1 MSPPTLD
8 QFLGEIAGIIKE
20 KNGTQLQEYL
30 IYEPPLPPLYNKIVS
45 EIKQFYPTNSQKAL
59 ENKCIS
65 FIPEYDEGDDG
76 GSRTSFVMFMV
87 KYFTFLRDVNVDNLI
102 ETHELLKALLNQ
114 SILALSSS
122 IGVMVLPTVVSL
134 SRTLARLAI
143 GLDKRPE
150 LIEHLIKRESV
161 VENEATERVTL
172 VESSANVIR
181 EAFKKCLSERSGPPS
196 GVDSNGKPEGR
207 RIGIYLMA
215 NLCLKL
221 FFHCRKLRSAEQIF
235 GNIYQ
240 QSPPLGLFPAAQRV
254 TFLYYLGRYLFAN
267 NHFYRAQLALQTA
280 YDQCHAQCISQRRLI
295 FIYLTTSN
303 IILGRFPSSRLLQR
317 PEAAGLAE
325 KFQPIC
331 AAIAKG
337 DLASFRKYMDLDAQ
351 HAEWF
356 LQKRILLQLSN
367 RCEVLVWRS
376 LARRTFTLS
385 GSQGAVTSQGDVTRK
400 AAPTLSLQDML
411 TLATLLEKRV
421 LGFAED
427 TPKPNGLTNG
437 HTGTQRTHTNA
448 IFVFPKAQTPPPQEA
463 DAELPYSYVDPD
475 LADVVDPKPPLLP
488 NMEIIESIVA
498 SLIEQGLLHG
508 FISHA
513 QHRFAITGVKDARP
527 VHVGFP
533 RVWDVIKAR
542 ANKEV
547 PGWVKERK
555 APAFGPGMVVNLSG
569 ARPAGAAPG

>member
-1 MSPPTLD
+1 MCFIILFGCHSAD
-8 QFLGEIAGIIKE
+8 Q
-20 KNGTQLQEYL
+20 
-30 IYEPPLPPLYNKIVS
+30 S
-45 EIKQFYPTNSQKAL
+45 DS
-59 ENKCIS
+59 
-65 FIPEYDEGDDG
+65 
-76 GSRTSFVMFMV
+76 
-87 KYFTFLRDVNVDNLI
+87 
-102 ETHELLKALLNQ
+102 Q

-122 IGVMVLPTVVSL
+122 IGVTVLPTVVSL

-150 LIEHLIKRESV
+150 LIEHLIRRESV
-161 VENEATERVTL
+161 VESEATERVTL

-196 GVDSNGKPEGR
+196 GIDSNGKPEGR

-221 FFHCRKLRSAEQIF
+221 FFYCRKLRSAEQIF

-254 TFLYYLGRYLFAN
+254 TFLYYLGRYFFAN
-267 NHFYRAQLALQTA
+267 NHFYRAQLALQAA

-295 FIYLTTSN
+295 LIYLTTSN
-303 IILGRFPSSRLLQR
+303 IILGRFPSSQLLQQ

-331 AAIAKG
+331 TAIAKG
-337 DLASFRKYMDLDAQ
+337 DLASFRKYMDLDAPN
-351 HAEWF
+351 AEWF
-356 LQKRILLQLSN
+356 LRKRILLQITN
-367 RCEVLVWRS
+367 RCEILIWRS
-376 LARRTFTLS
+376 LARRTFVLS

-411 TLATLLEKRV
+411 TLATLLEKRI
-421 LGFAED
+421 LGLGED
-427 TPKPNGLTNG
+427 TPNPNGLTNG
-437 HTGTQRTHTNA
+437 HTRTERNHTNA
-448 IFVFPKAQTPPPQEA
+448 IFVFPRAQTPSPQEE
-463 DAELPYSYVDPD
+463 DAGVPYGYVDPD
-475 LADVVDPKPPLLP
+475 LADVVEPEPPLLT
-488 NMEIIESIVA
+488 NMEIIESVIA

-527 VHVGFP
+527 VQVGFP
-533 RVWDVIKAR
+533 RVWDVISAR
-542 ANKEV
+542 ANEEV

-569 ARPAGAAPG
+569 ARPVGAASG

>member
-45 EIKQFYPTNSQKAL
+45 EIKQFYPPSSQKAL

-65 FIPEYDEGDDG
+65 FIPEYDEGDDS

-87 KYFTFLRDVNVDNLI
+87 KYFAFLRDVNIDNLI
-102 ETHELLKALLNQ
+102 ETHDMLKALLNQ

-122 IGVMVLPTVVSL
+122 IGVIVLPTVISL

-150 LIEHLIKRESV
+150 LIEHLIRRESV
-161 VENEATERVTL
+161 VESEATERVTL

-196 GVDSNGKPEGR
+196 GIDSNGKPEGR

-267 NHFYRAQLALQTA
+267 NHFYRSQLALQSA
-280 YDQCHAQCISQRRLI
+280 YDQCHAHCISQRRLI
-295 FIYLTTSN
+295 LIYLTTSN

-317 PEAAGLAE
+317 LEAAGLAE
-325 KFQPIC
+325 KFLPIC
-331 AAIAKG
+331 VAIAKG
-337 DLASFRKYMDLDAQ
+337 DLASFRKYVDVDAQ
-351 HAEWF
+351 NAEWF

-421 LGFAED
+421 LGFAEN
-427 TPKPNGLTNG
+427 TPKSNGLTNG
-437 HTGTQRTHTNA
+437 HASAHTNA
-448 IFVFPKAQTPPPQEA
+448 IFVFPKAQTPPPQES
-463 DAELPYSYVDPD
+463 DAEVPYGYVDPD
-475 LADVVDPKPPLLP
+475 LADVVDPEPPLLP
-488 NMEIIESIVA
+488 NMEMIESIIA

-513 QHRFAITGVKDARP
+513 QHRFAITGVRDARP
-527 VHVGFP
+527 VQVGFP
-533 RVWDVIKAR
+533 RVWDVINAR
-542 ANKEV
+542 ANEEV

-569 ARPAGAAPG
+569 ARPVGAASG

>member
-1 MSPPTLD
+1 M
-8 QFLGEIAGIIKE
+8 
-20 KNGTQLQEYL
+20 
-30 IYEPPLPPLYNKIVS
+30 
-45 EIKQFYPTNSQKAL
+45 
-59 ENKCIS
+59 
-65 FIPEYDEGDDG
+65 
-76 GSRTSFVMFMV
+76 
-87 KYFTFLRDVNVDNLI
+87 
-102 ETHELLKALLNQ
+102 
-114 SILALSSS
+114 
-122 IGVMVLPTVVSL
+122 PTVVSL

-150 LIEHLIKRESV
+150 LIEHLIRRESV
-161 VENEATERVTL
+161 VESEATERVTL
-172 VESSANVIR
+172 VESSANTIR

-196 GVDSNGKPEGR
+196 GIDSNGKPEGR

-240 QSPPLGLFPAAQRV
+240 QSPPLDLFPAAQRV
-254 TFLYYLGRYLFAN
+254 AFLYYLGRYLFAN
-267 NHFYRAQLALQTA
+267 NHFYRAQLALQSA
-280 YDQCHAQCISQRRLI
+280 HDQCHSQCISQRRLI
-295 FIYLTTSN
+295 LIYLITSN
-303 IILGRFPSSRLLQR
+303 IILGRFPSSQLFQR
-317 PEAAGLAE
+317 PEAVGLAE
-325 KFQPIC
+325 NFQPIC
-331 AAIAKG
+331 EAIAKG

-351 HAEWF
+351 NAEWF
-356 LQKRILLQLSN
+356 LQKRIFLQLSN

-411 TLATLLEKRV
+411 TLAIFLEKRV
-421 LGFAED
+421 LGLAED
-427 TPKPNGLTNG
+427 ISKPNGLTNG
-437 HTGTQRTHTNA
+437 HTGVQRTDTNA
-448 IFVFPKAQTPPPQEA
+448 IFVFPKAQAPPPQE
-463 DAELPYSYVDPD
+463 EHVEVPYGYVDPD
-475 LADVVDPKPPLLP
+475 LADAVDPEPPLLP

-498 SLIEQGLLHG
+498 SLIEQGFLHG

-513 QHRFAITGVKDARP
+513 QHRFAITGVKENRP
-527 VHVGFP
+527 VEVGFP
-533 RVWDVIKAR
+533 RVWDVIHAR

-555 APAFGPGMVVNLSG
+555 APAFGPGMVINLSG

>member
-1 MSPPTLD
+1 
-8 QFLGEIAGIIKE
+8 
-20 KNGTQLQEYL
+20 
-30 IYEPPLPPLYNKIVS
+30 
-45 EIKQFYPTNSQKAL
+45 
-59 ENKCIS
+59 
-65 FIPEYDEGDDG
+65 
-76 GSRTSFVMFMV
+76 
-87 KYFTFLRDVNVDNLI
+87 
-102 ETHELLKALLNQ
+102 
-114 SILALSSS
+114 
-122 IGVMVLPTVVSL
+122 MVLPTVVSL

-150 LIEHLIKRESV
+150 LIEHLIRRESV
-161 VENEATERVTL
+161 FENEATERITL

-196 GVDSNGKPEGR
+196 GIDSDGKPEGR
-207 RIGIYLMA
+207 RIGIYLTA

-240 QSPPLGLFPAAQRV
+240 QSPPLALFPAAQRV

-267 NHFYRAQLALQTA
+267 NHFYRAQLALQAA
-280 YDQCHAQCISQRRLI
+280 YDQCHVQCISQRRLI
-295 FIYLTTSN
+295 LLYLVTSN
-303 IILGRFPSSRLLQR
+303 IILGRFPAPRLLQR
-317 PEAAGLAE
+317 PEAVGFAE

-337 DLASFRKYMDLDAQ
+337 DLASFRKYLDLSVP
-351 HAEWF
+351 HTEWF

-400 AAPTLSLQDML
+400 AAPTFSLQDML

-421 LGFAED
+421 LGIADE
-427 TPKPNGLTNG
+427 PSKPTRLANG
-437 HTGTQRTHTNA
+437 HNGAQRTQHTNT
-448 IFVFPKAQTPPPQEA
+448 IFIFPNAHATPPVNA
-463 DAELPYSYVDPD
+463 DTYAKVPHHGYVDPD
-475 LADVVDPKPPLLP
+475 LADVVDREPPLLP
-488 NMEIIESIVA
+488 TMQAIESIVA

-513 QHRFAITGVKDARP
+513 QRRFAITGVKNDARP
-527 VHVGFP
+527 VNVGFP
-533 RVWDVIKAR
+533 RVWDVLGSKA
-542 ANKEV
+542 NNNGEV

-555 APAFGPGMVVNLSG
+555 AVSSAFGPGMVVNLSG
-569 ARPAGAAPG
+569 ARPVGAASG

>member
-1 MSPPTLD
+1 M
-8 QFLGEIAGIIKE
+8 
-20 KNGTQLQEYL
+20 
-30 IYEPPLPPLYNKIVS
+30 
-45 EIKQFYPTNSQKAL
+45 
-59 ENKCIS
+59 
-65 FIPEYDEGDDG
+65 
-76 GSRTSFVMFMV
+76 
-87 KYFTFLRDVNVDNLI
+87 
-102 ETHELLKALLNQ
+102 
-114 SILALSSS
+114 SSS
-122 IGVMVLPTVVSL
+122 IGVIVLPTVISL

-150 LIEHLIKRESV
+150 LIEHLIRRESV
-161 VENEATERVTL
+161 VESEAVERVTL

-196 GVDSNGKPEGR
+196 GIDSNGKPEGR

-267 NHFYRAQLALQTA
+267 NHFYRSQLALQSA
-280 YDQCHAQCISQRRLI
+280 YDQCHVQCINQRRLI
-295 FIYLTTSN
+295 LIYLTTSN

-317 PEAAGLAE
+317 PEAAGLGE
-325 KFQPIC
+325 KFTPIC

-351 HAEWF
+351 NAEWF

-385 GSQGAVTSQGDVTRK
+385 GYQGALTSQGDVTRK

-411 TLATLLEKRV
+411 ALATFLEKRV
-421 LGFAED
+421 LGFAEN
-427 TPKPNGLTNG
+427 TPKHNGLTNG
-437 HTGTQRTHTNA
+437 HTSAHTNA
-448 IFVFPKAQTPPPQEA
+448 IFVFPKAQTTPPPQGV
-463 DAELPYSYVDPD
+463 DAEVPYGYVDPD
-475 LADVVDPKPPLLP
+475 LADVVDPEPPLLP
-488 NMEIIESIVA
+488 TMEMLESIIA

-513 QHRFAITGVKDARP
+513 QHRFAITGVRDARP
-527 VHVGFP
+527 VQVGFP
-533 RVWDVIKAR
+533 RVWDVINAR
-542 ANKEV
+542 ANEEV

-569 ARPAGAAPG
+569 ARPVGAASG

>member
-1 MSPPTLD
+1 M
-8 QFLGEIAGIIKE
+8 
-20 KNGTQLQEYL
+20 
-30 IYEPPLPPLYNKIVS
+30 
-45 EIKQFYPTNSQKAL
+45 
-59 ENKCIS
+59 
-65 FIPEYDEGDDG
+65 
-76 GSRTSFVMFMV
+76 
-87 KYFTFLRDVNVDNLI
+87 
-102 ETHELLKALLNQ
+102 
-114 SILALSSS
+114 SSS
-122 IGVMVLPTVVSL
+122 IGVTVLPTVVAL

-150 LIEHLIKRESV
+150 LIEHLIRRESV
-161 VENEATERVTL
+161 VESEATERVTL
-172 VESSANVIR
+172 VERSANVIR

-207 RIGIYLMA
+207 RTGIYLMA

-267 NHFYRAQLALQTA
+267 NNFYRAQLALQAA

-295 FIYLTTSN
+295 LLYLITSN
-303 IILGRFPSSRLLQR
+303 ITLGRFPSSQLLRR
-317 PEAAGLAE
+317 PEATGFAE

-337 DLASFRKYMDLDAQ
+337 DLASFRKYVDLDAPN
-351 HAEWF
+351 AEWF
-356 LQKRILLQLSN
+356 LKRRILLQLSN
-367 RCEVLVWRS
+367 RCETLVWRS

-385 GSQGAVTSQGDVTRK
+385 GSQGAVMSQGDVTRK
-400 AAPTLSLQDML
+400 AAPTLSLQDVL
-411 TLATLLEKRV
+411 TLATLLEKRILHV
-421 LGFAED
+421 AKEN
-427 TPKPNGLTNG
+427 TERNGLTNG
-437 HTGTQRTHTNA
+437 HTSAQRTHTNA
-448 IFVFPKAQTPPPQEA
+448 IFVFPTAHAPPPPEA
-463 DAELPYSYVDPD
+463 DAGMSYGYVDPD
-475 LADVVDPKPPLLP
+475 LADVVDPEPPPLP
-488 NMEIIESIVA
+488 TMEIIESTVA

-513 QHRFAITGVKDARP
+513 QHRFAITGVKDARA
-527 VHVGFP
+527 VQVGFP
-533 RVWDVIKAR
+533 RVWDVINAK

-569 ARPAGAAPG
+569 ARPVGAASG

>member
-1 MSPPTLD
+1 M
-8 QFLGEIAGIIKE
+8 
-20 KNGTQLQEYL
+20 
-30 IYEPPLPPLYNKIVS
+30 
-45 EIKQFYPTNSQKAL
+45 
-59 ENKCIS
+59 
-65 FIPEYDEGDDG
+65 
-76 GSRTSFVMFMV
+76 
-87 KYFTFLRDVNVDNLI
+87 
-102 ETHELLKALLNQ
+102 
-114 SILALSSS
+114 
-122 IGVMVLPTVVSL
+122 LPTVVSL

-150 LIEHLIKRESV
+150 LIEHLIRRQSVHES
-161 VENEATERVTL
+161 EASERVTL

-196 GVDSNGKPEGR
+196 GLDTNGKPEGR
-207 RIGIYLMA
+207 RIGIYITA

-267 NHFYRAQLALQTA
+267 NHFYRAQLALQAA
-280 YDQCHAQCISQRRLI
+280 YDQCHIQCISQRRLI
-295 FIYLTTSN
+295 LLYLIASN
-303 IILGRFPSSRLLQR
+303 VIIGRFPSSQLLQR
-317 PEAAGLAE
+317 PEAADFAD

-337 DLASFRKYMDLDAQ
+337 DLASFRQCMDLDAK

-367 RCEVLVWRS
+367 RCEILVWRS

-411 TLATLLEKRV
+411 SLAMFLEKRI
-421 LGFAED
+421 LGISEEAPR
-427 TPKPNGLTNG
+427 TNGLTNG
-437 HTGTQRTHTNA
+437 HTSTQPPHTNA
-448 IFVFPKAQTPPPQEA
+448 IFIFPKANSPPPRET
-463 DAELPYSYVDPD
+463 DAEVPRGYIDPD
-475 LADVVDPKPPLLP
+475 LADVVDPEPPLLP
-488 NMEIIESIVA
+488 SMEIIESIMA

-513 QHRFAITGVKDARP
+513 QHRFAITGVRDARP
-527 VHVGFP
+527 VEVGFP
-533 RVWDVIKAR
+533 RVWDVINAR

-555 APAFGPGMVVNLSG
+555 PPAFGPGMVVNLSG
-569 ARPAGAAPG
+569 ARPVGAASG